1 MIIDPNE
8 PLGPTAEERLRKMTG
23 VKQEEHHVIVNDAL
37 KKFGY
42 KEDSINDA
50 ERLIREAQ
58 SRIKN
63 IRDYANL
70 IDQEVK
76 ASGKDHDRRLLAE
89 EIFNKVLNNFHH
101 YNKDEL
107 LLFLT
112 RIVSEM
118 VMSEIV

>member
-8 PLGPTAEERLRKMTG
+8 PLGPSANERLRKMTG
-23 VKQEEHHVIVNDAL
+23 VKQEEHHTIVNDAI
-37 KKFGY
+37 KKLGY

-58 SRIKN
+58 GRIKL

-76 ASGKDHDRRLLAE
+76 AAGKDHNQRQLAE
-89 EIFNKVLNNFHH
+89 EIFNKTLNNFHH

-118 VMSEIV
+118 VMSEVV